1 MAMSSNYGLRKHLAE
16 PVTVVASG
24 GLNNLPDILLLPEHI
39 FNPKTTLIVEI
50 VWTEWT
56 PALCHWS
63 T

>member
-1 MAMSSNYGLRKHLAE
+1 MAMSSNYGLMKHLAE

-50 VWTEWT
+50 V
-56 PALCHWS
+56 
-63 T
+63 